1 MTPRLR
7 GKTHLVAAPLTL
19 VAGAFILFLN
29 PDPLVR
35 ISVGI
40 FILSAI
46 NLFALSALYHVGNW
60 SPVIKQRLRRLDHSN
75 IYLLIAGTYTPVAV
89 LLLDEESSR
98 ILLIVIWVAAV
109 LGVVLSTLWITA
121 PRFLSVAVYLLMG
134 WASLAYIPQIL
145 EAGGVVVLT
154 FIALGGVAYSIG
166 GLIYALKRP
175 NISPMWFGFHE
186 LFHAFTIL
194 AFIFHFTAITLIA
207 F

>member
-29 PDPLVR
+29 PDPIVR

-75 IYLLIAGTYTPVAV
+75 IYILIAGTYTPVAV

-175 NISPMWFGFHE
+175 NISPTWFGFHE

>member
-29 PDPLVR
+29 PDPSVR

-121 PRFLSVAVYLLMG
+121 PRFLSVAV
-134 WASLAYIPQIL
+134 
-145 EAGGVVVLT
+145 
-154 FIALGGVAYSIG
+154 
-166 GLIYALKRP
+166 
-175 NISPMWFGFHE
+175 
-186 LFHAFTIL
+186 
-194 AFIFHFTAITLIA
+194 
-207 F
+207 